1 MNYYKQFAEMLGLEL
16 EQEFN
21 LTDVDGNIKGN
32 IKGELTYKFTED
44 GLLYKSPTLV
54 NWSKSSSGTIL
65 RLLNCDYKV
74 VTKPWKPKYGEQYWS
89 YSTKINGTC
98 CNTFWELIEDYA
110 MWKSGNCFRTEEEA
124 ATKGKEVMEAIHKEY
139 EEA

>member
-16 EQEFN
+16 EQEFVI
-21 LTDVDGNIKGN
+21 TDLDGKRKDTI
-32 IKGELTYKFTED
+32 TYKFTED
-44 GLLYKSPTLV
+44 GLFSKANDLSVKVTL
-54 NWSKSSSGTIL
+54 IL
-65 RLLNCDYKV
+65 DLLLRGECKAV
-74 VTKPWKPKYGEQYWS
+74 PKPWKPKYGEQYWS

-98 CNTFWELIEDYA
+98 CNTFWEFIENYA

-124 ATKGKEVMEAIHKEY
+124 KTKGKEIMEKLVKEY